1 MSVSLTCE
9 GTEAQRCTAA
19 SLSLSPRSARR
30 AWVTRHANTQESQYR
45 TYISK
50 QTRTS
55 PNPAAPRA
63 RVYTARR
70 DYPIVLAVTLATT
83 DAEFWDKAYNL
94 AVAAARVYALLLM
107 VVLAACLGACA
118 SVAVDEVRKHRA
130 EKERRAAEA
139 AARKQT

>member
-1 MSVSLTCE
+1 MVVPICQQT
-9 GTEAQRCTAA
+9 
-19 SLSLSPRSARR
+19 
-30 AWVTRHANTQESQYR
+30 HSQYL
-45 TYISK
+45 THISK

-55 PNPAAPRA
+55 PNPTAQRA

-70 DYPIVLAVTLATT
+70 DNPIVLAVTLATT

-94 AVAAARVYALLLM
+94 AVAAARVYALILL

-130 EKERRAAEA
+130 EKERRMVEA